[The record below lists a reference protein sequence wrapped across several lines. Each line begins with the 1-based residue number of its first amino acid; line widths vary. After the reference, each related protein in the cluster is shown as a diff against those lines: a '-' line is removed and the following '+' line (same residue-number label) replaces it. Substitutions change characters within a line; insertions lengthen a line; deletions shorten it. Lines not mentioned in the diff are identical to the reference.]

1 MKFIGFFHQRQIV
14 KTHIKRNICVV
25 TFFEVV
31 LFKVKLTVFGINI
44 LCELHLAFFVF
55 VIVACRVVV
64 DHIPKQ
70 HAKADKAQRERL
82 YHRHA
87 LVGKDL

>member
-1 MKFIGFFHQRQIV
+1 MIFIGIFHQRQVVESNIKCNVGIV
-14 KTHIKRNICVV
+14 ALFQVI
-25 TFFEVV
+25 F
-31 LFKVKLTVFGINI
+31 FKVKLAVLGINI
-44 LCELHLAFFVF
+44 LCKLHLAFFVF
-55 VIVACRVVV
+55 VIAACRVVV

-70 HAKADKAQRERL
+70 HTEADKAQRERL